1 MEQVVILLKKGG
13 LCNDL
18 VLVAYRRL
26 HCFLKFSTKLYLHVL
41 NSNVSTAKHTSSSLS
56 SEYIIVIGFILN
68 TFKIRDKHKEMS
80 TKYYIYNRDVILRQ
94 TTRGL
99 A

>member
-41 NSNVSTAKHTSSSLS
+41 NSNMSTAKHTSLTHTNV
-56 SEYIIVIGFILN
+56 IVVF
-68 TFKIRDKHKEMS
+68 
-80 TKYYIYNRDVILRQ
+80 
-94 TTRGL
+94 
-99 A
+99 